1 MKVCAVGAEL
11 FDADGAADMTKLI
24 VAFLKD
30 VWRYLV
36 HDHSFHGAR
45 GGAAGLGTALQ
56 AGRFRVRFPMVS
68 LEFFI
73 GIILPAALLPSDQLT
88 L

>member
-1 MKVCAVGAEL
+1 MKLCAVGAE

-24 VAFLKD
+24 VTFLKD
-30 VWRYLV
+30 VWRYWV

-56 AGRFRVRFPMVS
+56 AGRFDFRWCHWNFS
-68 LEFFI
+68 L
-73 GIILPAALLPSDQLT
+73 A
-88 L
+88 